1 MSIIM
6 SEVNSRCSGLWESAQ
21 KAVKCPSVAAGFLTS
36 PVRSVKPLPSVGGGG
51 VIDSQSAFTIS
62 QLTLSHIRIGG
73 SGADRRHS
81 LVNIPEVCRVTAA
94 TASDNWRT
102 FICSVTG
109 ALILSNVELCG
120 EMNGGIVL
128 D

>member
-1 MSIIM
+1 M
-6 SEVNSRCSGLWESAQ
+6 
-21 KAVKCPSVAAGFLTS
+21 
-36 PVRSVKPLPSVGGGG
+36 
-51 VIDSQSAFTIS
+51 
-62 QLTLSHIRIGG
+62 
-73 SGADRRHS
+73 
-81 LVNIPEVCRVTAA
+81 VNIPEVCKVTAKKVA
-94 TASDNWRT
+94 DNWCT

>member
-1 MSIIM
+1 M
-6 SEVNSRCSGLWESAQ
+6 
-21 KAVKCPSVAAGFLTS
+21 
-36 PVRSVKPLPSVGGGG
+36 
-51 VIDSQSAFTIS
+51 QSAFTIS
-62 QLTLSHIRIGG
+62 QLTLSHNKIRGCET
-73 SGADRRHS
+73 DRRRS
-81 LVNIPEVCRVTAA
+81 LVNIPEVGKVTAT
-94 TASDNWRT
+94 TASDNWCT